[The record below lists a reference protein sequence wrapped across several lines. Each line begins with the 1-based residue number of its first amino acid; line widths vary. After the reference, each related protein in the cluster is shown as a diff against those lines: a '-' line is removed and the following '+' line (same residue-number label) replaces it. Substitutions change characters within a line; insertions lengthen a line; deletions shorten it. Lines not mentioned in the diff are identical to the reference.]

1 MNEAPHFFA
10 SPPNRSQLDIVPE
23 YQKMIFFGLF
33 GPECSDGMSGQALL
47 NFLFRHQE
55 YQRIDL
61 AQLSSTYSKT
71 ATTPNKDSE
80 AAAHP
85 ATS

>member
-1 MNEAPHFFA
+1 
-10 SPPNRSQLDIVPE
+10 
-23 YQKMIFFGLF
+23 
-33 GPECSDGMSGQALL
+33 MSEQALL

-85 ATS
+85 AAI